1 MKSDSFKAYRWFVW
15 LMICAIAC
23 AAATTTARAAEPQVQ
38 QPDSG
43 GVAWSGAGIG
53 AATMLAD
60 VVYVPVKFV
69 YAALGGIA
77 GGFAFVLTGG
87 NTQVSDTIWRSA
99 LGGDYVLT
107 PRMIAG
113 EDPIHFSG
121 PTQLAPSEAAS
132 SAGASASSAAANG
145 GAAPISE
152 APIGGPAPMPAGA
165 SSSGGGLATTT
176 TPIDRGAG
184 PLNAPRAL
192 PTPDTSI
199 Q

>member
-1 MKSDSFKAYRWFVW
+1 MACV
-15 LMICAIAC
+15 IAFGVG
-23 AAATTTARAAEPQVQ
+23 AATARAAEPQVQ
-38 QPDSG
+38 QPDNG
-43 GVAWSGAGIG
+43 GVSWSGAGIG

-69 YAALGGIA
+69 YAGLGAIA

-107 PRMIAG
+107 PKMITG

-121 PTQLAPSEAAS
+121 PTQMVQPQTVNAAS
-132 SAGASASSAAANG
+132 
-145 GAAPISE
+145 APPQVSE
-152 APIGGPAPMPAGA
+152 APIGGPGSMSAGA
-165 SSSGGGLATTT
+165 SAAAASVGSSTV
-176 TPIDRGAG
+176 PIDRGAG
-184 PLNAPRAL
+184 PLNAPRSL
-192 PTPDTSI
+192 PTPDSSI